1 MTMKFSVI
9 VTVDPNRQTV
19 KKLLDTLKVQTY
31 TNYEVILVVDD
42 QATAMHQLITP
53 YLTDPR
59 FRMVLKT
66 YRGVAAA
73 RNFGMENSSGDYIL
87 FCDDDDYV
95 DADFLEQLS
104 VAVTDNPG
112 IDMVKYQPQLVDM
125 NGQVLRRVFDTA
137 FSKLSALEAFHIL
150 IQGDYVEPAVLYA
163 YRVDFLKEQK
173 LLFQEGKSECDF
185 GFVPLALVYAKAI
198 MSLTY
203 AGFYFTKRNRR
214 QIVAG
219 SEKATRIVYDT
230 LFQYDYMMKKVE
242 TDETI
247 SDELKRTFFDYISY
261 NVILKG
267 TLLPDDAIPA
277 YTLELNKRSVTKYL
291 NANTISKFIT
301 KMKIERDM
309 DAFIKKNKTKK

>member
-42 QATAMHQLITP
+42 QATSLQQLIQP
-53 YLTDPR
+53 YLTDSR
-59 FRMVLKT
+59 FRMILKT

-73 RNFGMENSSGDYIL
+73 RNFGMENSTGDCIL

-95 DADFLEQLS
+95 ASDFLEQLS

-112 IDMVKYQPQLVDM
+112 IDMIKYQPLLVDV

-137 FSKLSALEAFHIL
+137 FSRLSALESFHIL

-163 YRVDFLKEQK
+163 YRTAFLKEHK

-185 GFVPLALVYAKAI
+185 GFVPLALVYVKSI

-203 AGFYFTKRNRR
+203 AGFYFMKRNRR

-230 LFQYDYMMKKVE
+230 LFQYDYMMKQVD
-242 TDETI
+242 TDEAI

-277 YTLELNKRSVTKYL
+277 YTLELNKRGVTKYL
-291 NANTISKFIT
+291 HANTISKFIT

-309 DAFIKKNKTKK
+309 DAIIKKNKTKK

>member
-31 TNYEVILVVDD
+31 TSYEVILVVDD
-42 QATAMHQLITP
+42 QATSLQQLIQP
-53 YLTDPR
+53 YLTDSR

-95 DADFLEQLS
+95 ASDFLEQLS

-112 IDMVKYQPQLVDM
+112 IDLIKYQPLLVDM

-137 FSKLSALEAFHIL
+137 FSRLSTQEAFHIL

-163 YRVDFLKEQK
+163 YRTTFLKEHK

-185 GFVPLALVYAKAI
+185 SFVPLALVYAKTI

-214 QIVAG
+214 QIVTG

-230 LFQYDYMMKKVE
+230 LFQYDYMIKTID

-247 SDELKRTFFDYISY
+247 SDALKRIFFDYISY

-277 YTLELNKRSVTKYL
+277 YTVELNKRGVTKYL
-291 NANTISKFIT
+291 HANTISKFIT

-309 DAFIKKNKTKK
+309 DAFIKKNKLKK

>member
-1 MTMKFSVI
+1 MKFSVI
-9 VTVDPNRQTV
+9 VAVDPNRQTV
-19 KKLLDTLKVQTY
+19 KKLLDTLKTY

-42 QATAMHQLITP
+42 QAISLHQLITP

-59 FRMVLKT
+59 FHMVLKT

-95 DADFLEQLS
+95 DSDFLEQLS
-104 VAVTDNPG
+104 VAAIDNPG
-112 IDMVKYQPQLVDM
+112 IDMIKYQPQLVDA
-125 NGQVLRRVFDTA
+125 NGQVLRRIFDTA
-137 FSKLSALEAFHIL
+137 FSRLTTLEAFRIL

-163 YRVDFLKEQK
+163 YRSAFLKEHK

-185 GFVPLALVYAKAI
+185 GFVPLALVYAKMI

-203 AGFYFTKRNRR
+203 AGFYFTKRNHR
-214 QIVAG
+214 QFVTS
-219 SEKATRIVYDT
+219 SEQATRIVYDT
-230 LFQYDYMMKKVE
+230 LFQYDYMMKKID

-247 SDELKRTFFDYISY
+247 SDELKKTFFDYISY

-291 NANTISKFIT
+291 HANTISKFIT